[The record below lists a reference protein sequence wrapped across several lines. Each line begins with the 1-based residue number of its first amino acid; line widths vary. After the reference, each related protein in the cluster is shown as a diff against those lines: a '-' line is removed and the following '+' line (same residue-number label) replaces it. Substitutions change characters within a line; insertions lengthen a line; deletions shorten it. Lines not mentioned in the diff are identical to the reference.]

1 MERSN
6 PSSRCFPWVCVCL
19 VISEA
24 AVGRCRM
31 QNLEQSHSLSHSLPL
46 PGPSMSGG
54 EPGGPRLP
62 RAPHGPSLVLPNSP
76 SSVPDRAFGAIE
88 AKDLVSFSK
97 PRRVSFFY
105 WCNGIIKELKKK
117 KMRLYTT
124 QRSQNRSITQ
134 RDDVVLLQSGSGSSL
149 RMMLRSPQ
157 QSSNKLRLLPSH
169 LDMETE
175 RSTPGSSK

>member
-1 MERSN
+1 MG
-6 PSSRCFPWVCVCL
+6 VCVCL

-105 WCNGIIKELKKK
+105 WCNGIIKELKKRK
-117 KMRLYTT
+117 CVCIQPKEAKTGALH
-124 QRSQNRSITQ
+124 SE
-134 RDDVVLLQSGSGSSL
+134 
-149 RMMLRSPQ
+149 MMLYFCNQEVARAC
-157 QSSNKLRLLPSH
+157 
-169 LDMETE
+169 E
-175 RSTPGSSK
+175 